1 MDCFEVTKELLKEFK
16 ISIGDFN
23 NSSELDTYYKN
34 FLTMAMSDLISDD
47 IDIDV
52 LNGKLGKATTILYA
66 ECLMNKLDV
75 ATNPTISLLRNKL
88 SIMSKGERVDV

>member
-1 MDCFEVTKELLKEFK
+1 MDSFAVSSELLKEYK

-23 NSSELDTYYKN
+23 DSSEMDKYYRN

-47 IDIDV
+47 ISQDV
-52 LNGKLGKATTILYA
+52 LNSKLGKATTILYA

>member
-1 MDCFEVTKELLKEFK
+1 MDSFEVTEELLKEYK
-16 ISIGDFN
+16 ISIGDFSE
-23 NSSELDTYYKN
+23 SSDLDTYYKK

-47 IDIDV
+47 IDK
-52 LNGKLGKATTILYA
+52 LALMSELGKATTILYA
-66 ECLMNKLDV
+66 ECLMNKQDI

>member
-1 MDCFEVTKELLKEFK
+1 MERFEVTNELLKEYK
-16 ISIGDFN
+16 ISIGDFSE
-23 NSSELDTYYKN
+23 SSDLDTYYKKY
-34 FLTMAMSDLISDD
+34 LTMAMSDLITDD
-47 IDIDV
+47 IDRIV
-52 LNGKLGKATTILYA
+52 LMSELGKATTILYA

>member
-1 MDCFEVTKELLKEFK
+1 MDSFEVTEELLKEYK
-16 ISIGDFN
+16 ISIGDFSE
-23 NSSELDTYYKN
+23 SSDLDTYYKK

-47 IDIDV
+47 IDKLV
-52 LNGKLGKATTILYA
+52 LMSELGKATTTLYA

-88 SIMSKGERVDV
+88 SIISKGERVDV

>member
-1 MDCFEVTKELLKEFK
+1 MDRFEVTSDLLKDYK
-16 ISIGDFN
+16 HSIGDFN
-23 NSSELDTYYKN
+23 ESSELDSYYKK

-47 IDIDV
+47 IDMPTLISE
-52 LNGKLGKATTILYA
+52 LGKTTTILYA
-66 ECLMNKLDV
+66 ECLMNKQDI

>member
-1 MDCFEVTKELLKEFK
+1 MDSFEVTNELLKEYK
-16 ISIGDFN
+16 ISIGDFSE
-23 NSSELDTYYKN
+23 SSELDTYYKKY
-34 FLTMAMSDLISDD
+34 LTMAMSDLISDD
-47 IDIDV
+47 IDK
-52 LNGKLGKATTILYA
+52 LTLMSELGKATTILYA

>member
-1 MDCFEVTKELLKEFK
+1 MDSFEVTSELLKEYK
-16 ISIGDFN
+16 ISIGDFSE
-23 NSSELDTYYKN
+23 SSDLDTYYKKY
-34 FLTMAMSDLISDD
+34 LTMAMSDLITDD
-47 IDIDV
+47 IDRIV
-52 LNGKLGKATTILYA
+52 LMSELGKATTILYA

>member
-1 MDCFEVTKELLKEFK
+1 MDSFEVSKELLKDYK
-16 ISIGDFN
+16 YSIGDFSDN
-23 NSSELDTYYKN
+23 SELDLYYKK

-47 IDIDV
+47 ISINV
-52 LNGKLGKATTILYA
+52 LYSKLGRATTILYA
-66 ECLMNKLDV
+66 ECLMNKLDI

>member
-1 MDCFEVTKELLKEFK
+1 MDSFEVTNELLKEYK
-16 ISIGDFN
+16 ISIGDFSE
-23 NSSELDTYYKN
+23 SSDLDTYYKKY
-34 FLTMAMSDLISDD
+34 LTMAMSDLISDD
-47 IDIDV
+47 IDK
-52 LNGKLGKATTILYA
+52 LTLMSELGKATTILYA